1 MELEE
6 AIQIGV
12 GLVAEVSGIES
23 SRLSIESTSSSFS
36 EWDSLVHMEVISAL
50 EAKTGTQLSRE
61 EMLAVASI
69 SGIAGVLVGSS
80 ASEKIE

>member
-12 GLVAEVSGIES
+12 SLVADVSGIES

-61 EMLAVASI
+61 EMLSVASI
-69 SGIAGVLVGSS
+69 NGIAGVLT
-80 ASEKIE
+80 ASKTSEISE

>member
-12 GLVAEVSGIES
+12 SLVADVSGIES

-36 EWDSLVHMEVISAL
+36 EWDSLVHMEIISAL

>member
-12 GLVAEVSGIES
+12 GLVAQVSGIES

-36 EWDSLVHMEVISAL
+36 EWDSLVHMEVISVL

-69 SGIAGVLVGSS
+69 SGIAGVLVGST
-80 ASEKIE
+80 ALDEIE

>member
-12 GLVAEVSGIES
+12 GLVAELSGIRASE
-23 SRLSIESTSSSFS
+23 LSIESTSNSCPD
-36 EWDSLVHMEVISAL
+36 WDSLVHMEVISAL

-61 EMLAVASI
+61 EMLTVASI
-69 SGIAGVLVGSS
+69 SGIVGVLMKSRTLGE
-80 ASEKIE
+80 SE